1 MPALVIIGAQW
12 GDEGK
17 GKVVDLLAESIDV
30 VVRYAGGPNA
40 GHTLVIGDE
49 KLVFRL
55 VPSGVLHP
63 HTECLLGQGMVIN
76 PGVLIEELETLTG
89 RGLDVAGRLRVS
101 QLAHLI
107 MPYHVLI
114 DELRETAAQ
123 GTKIGTTKRGI
134 GPCYED
140 KVGRRGI
147 RMHDLHDLTS
157 ARARVQEALQN
168 WAPTFQAL
176 GSEPPSLDAMCAPLA
191 AAADKLLPLMGSVA
205 ERIDEALQAGKRI
218 MLEGAQGT
226 MLDIDHGTYP
236 FVTSSSSTAGGACTG
251 SGLGPSRIDRV
262 LGISKAYTTRV
273 GGGPFPT
280 ELDDADGQHLRDVGG
295 EYGSV
300 TGRPR
305 RTGWLDI
312 AALRYA
318 RIVNGLDALTV
329 TKLDVL
335 TGLKQVKVCV
345 GYQTPKGRVDSLPIA
360 DIEHAEPIYLDHP
373 GWTEDITGCR
383 KLEELPEVVKS
394 YLALIEK
401 HSGLPI
407 DIVSVGPRRDET
419 IVVREALPKS

>member
-345 GYQTPKGRVDSLPIA
+345 GDQTPKGRVDSLPIA